1 MKLLLHGKKFSKE
14 VGNQINT
21 FVNDM
26 IQRNIEIIYTKSFF
40 NLLEKRINQ
49 HNNKKKTTI
58 TSLYKDNDSIDFLV
72 CFGGDGTILD
82 AVTIVKNTEIP
93 IIGINTGRL
102 GFLATISKNEIP
114 LLMTDLFNKKYT
126 LSNRTL
132 LQIEVQNNHLNF
144 PFALNEISVSSKENS
159 SMINV
164 KVFIDDEYLNTYWAD
179 GLIISTPTGS
189 TGYSLSCGGPIV
201 MPESNNFIITPI
213 APHNLNVRPLIINDN
228 SIVRIEIVD
237 TNNTRKFL
245 LSMDSRNEYFNK
257 DCSIVLKKADF
268 KIKLLKLE
276 STTYSKT
283 IRNKLLWG
291 LDSRSYEKG

>member
-58 TSLYKDNDSIDFLV
+58 TSLYKDNDSVDFLV

-144 PFALNEISVSSKENS
+144 PFALNEISVLSKENS
-159 SMINV
+159 AMINV
-164 KVFIDDEYLNTYWAD
+164 KVFIDEEYLNTYWAD

-237 TNNTRKFL
+237 TNNKRKFL
-245 LSMDSRNEYFNK
+245 LSMDSRNEYLHK

-276 STTYSKT
+276 STTSSKT